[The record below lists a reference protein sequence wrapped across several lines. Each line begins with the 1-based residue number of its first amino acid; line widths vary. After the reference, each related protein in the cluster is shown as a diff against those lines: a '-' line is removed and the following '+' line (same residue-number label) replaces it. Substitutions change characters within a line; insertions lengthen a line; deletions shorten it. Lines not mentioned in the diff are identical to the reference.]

1 MIDTTII
8 NLQRQNIGATLKQAR
23 LNAGLTYY
31 ALAKQ
36 AGLKLH
42 QIQSIEAGTKAYT
55 IDSYLRIAAVL
66 GINAP

>member
-42 QIQSIEAGTKAYT
+42 QYKASRLAQRH
-55 IDSYLRIAAVL
+55 IPLIATYA
-66 GINAP
+66 